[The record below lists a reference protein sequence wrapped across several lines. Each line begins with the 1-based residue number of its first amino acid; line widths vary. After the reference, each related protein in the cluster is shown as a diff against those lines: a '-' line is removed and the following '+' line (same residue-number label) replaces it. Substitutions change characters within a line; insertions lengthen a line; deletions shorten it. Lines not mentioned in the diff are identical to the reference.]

1 MIKAVFYKKNGA
13 FTGFSISGHADYAD
27 EGQDV
32 VCASVSSAGMFAANT
47 VTDFLKADADVS
59 AENNLLELMLKNH
72 CESAEKLIESL
83 HTHIGFISQDY
94 KGTIRISVLEV

>member
-13 FTGFSISGHADYAD
+13 FTGFGISGHAGYAD

-32 VCASVSSAGMFAANT
+32 VCAAVSSAAMLTANT
-47 VTDFLKADADVS
+47 VTDIFNVEADVS
-59 AENNLLELMLKNH
+59 AENNLLKLMLKTH

-83 HTHIGFISQDY
+83 YTHIDFISQDY
-94 KGTIRISVLEV
+94 KGTIRISVMEV